1 MFCRECGAQ
10 NDDGARFCTKCGKN
24 FEEETVSLAVEETK
38 NDFEKNVEVKNYLTP
53 AIISTIC
60 CCVPFGVPAIIYAAK
75 VKTLLEAGKVP
86 EAIAASKKAKN
97 WCLAAFLCGGIWV
110 ILYAIITMINVVN
123 SAGY

>member
-24 FEEETVSLAVEETK
+24 FEEETVNLAVEETK

-60 CCVPFGVPAIIYAAK
+60 CCAPFGVPAIIYAAK
-75 VKTLLEAGKVP
+75 VKTLL
-86 EAIAASKKAKN
+86 
-97 WCLAAFLCGGIWV
+97 
-110 ILYAIITMINVVN
+110 
-123 SAGY
+123 